1 MNTKIKK
8 WLKENSMIV
17 VLLGLFFLV
26 PLALRFIDDTSASF
40 DPGILHSIVLVCVIY
55 AIFQACTW
63 SIVKTIWPDVGSY
76 FESSFSHD
84 FRGEIKNRD
93 KVIISLAL
101 YFTILL
107 SLIILTCAVL

>member
-17 VLLGLFFLV
+17 VLLGLFFTV
-26 PLALRFIDDTSASF
+26 PLALRFIDDTSAAF

-63 SIVKTIWPDVGSY
+63 SIVKTIWPDIGDY
-76 FESSFSHD
+76 FKRFFSLD
-84 FRGEIKNRD
+84 FKGEITSRD
-93 KVIISLAL
+93 KIIISLSV
-101 YFTILL
+101 YFVILI